1 MYHYIQNEVSR
12 ANIRMDDNGNIDLS
26 DIEGFEWDKGNI
38 DKNRFRHNV
47 DTSECE
53 EVFFNKPQIIAYDEA
68 HSQREERYSILGKT
82 TKGRKLNII
91 FTLRNNK
98 IRAISARD
106 QNKKERKLYEE
117 ELKKKGKDYEKK
129 RKN

>member
-1 MYHYIQNEVSR
+1 MVDSR
-12 ANIRMDDNGNIDLS
+12 NIDLS
-26 DIEGFEWDKGNI
+26 KIEGFEWDKGNV
-38 DKNRFRHNV
+38 DKNRFKHDVNIN
-47 DTSECE
+47 ECE
-53 EVFFNKPQIIAYDEA
+53 EVFFNKPQVIAYDKA
-68 HSQREERYSILGKT
+68 HSQREERYSILGQT

-117 ELKKKGKDYEKK
+117 ELKKKGKDYEKN